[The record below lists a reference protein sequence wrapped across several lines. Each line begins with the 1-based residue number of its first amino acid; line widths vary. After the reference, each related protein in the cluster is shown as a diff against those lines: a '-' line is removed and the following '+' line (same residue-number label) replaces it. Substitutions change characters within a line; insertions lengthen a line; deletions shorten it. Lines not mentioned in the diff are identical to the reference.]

1 MPAVGLGLHF
11 IFALFFAVHAVRT
24 GREMYWLIILFSFPI
39 AGSVV
44 YFFAVYLPHS
54 RLERGAGKAVRAA
67 ANLLDPERELR
78 EAREAYDLSPS
89 AQNQWR
95 LADALLAR
103 GEGGESL
110 GLFDAAL
117 AGPLGHDPALQLA
130 AARAKLTTGN
140 AGSAVSLLQK
150 LRQAQ
155 PQFRPEAVSQLLA
168 ESLAAVGRRQEAQ
181 IEFADAVARWGS
193 VELRCAYAI
202 FAAASGDLTTA
213 NAQRAEVE
221 RAQRH
226 WNRHARDLHAPMI
239 RRVDDALRDAARAT
253 AGSPG

>member
-39 AGSVV
+39 AGSIV
-44 YFFAVYLPHS
+44 YFFAVYLPQS
-54 RLERGAGKAVRAA
+54 RLERGAGKVARAA
-67 ANLLDPERELR
+67 ADLLDPERELR
-78 EAREAYDLSPS
+78 EAREAFDLSPS

-103 GEGGESL
+103 GDGTEAVR
-110 GLFDAAL
+110 LFDDAL
-117 AGPLGHDPALQLA
+117 AGPLGHDPDLQLA
-130 AARAKLTTGN
+130 AARAKLNSGN
-140 AGSAVSLLQK
+140 GASALALMQK
-150 LRQAQ
+150 LREVQ
-155 PQFRPEAVSQLLA
+155 PQFRPEAVTQLLA

-193 VELRCAYAI
+193 VELRCAYAL
-202 FAAASGDLTTA
+202 FAAASGDLQTA
-213 NAQRAEVE
+213 QAQRAEVE

-226 WNRHARDLHAPMI
+226 WNRHARDLHAPLI
-239 RRVDDALRDAARAT
+239 RRVDEALRTLR
-253 AGSPG
+253 P